1 MIVEVKNLNKS
12 YGKHKVLNDLSFKI
26 EKPQVLALI
35 GPNGSGKSTLMNC
48 MMNLISFDSGEIEI
62 LGKSNKNYEIFRE
75 VSFLKDNR
83 ILYPYLTG
91 FDHLKYICDIQKISQ
106 ERIDQVIE
114 LADIGSFYKK
124 IVSSYSLGMKQ
135 RLLLAM
141 ALCNN
146 PKLILMDEPLN
157 GLDTDSIFKFRDLIK
172 NLGENNTTILISSH
186 SLNELD
192 YITNDILFL
201 KGGSV
206 IYEDIEI
213 YKQTEYRIFL
223 ENSDDLK
230 VLQSFLDTNSENIK
244 YQIKEAE
251 NFIIFNLPDSK
262 INQVLSFIYEN
273 NIKIKKILAK
283 TYGAEDRYRKIFDLD
298 WIFNTFSIKHAET

>member
-83 ILYPYLTG
+83 VLYPYLTG

-201 KGGSV
+201 KDGSV

-230 VLQSFLDTNSENIK
+230 VLQSFLDKNSENIK
-244 YQIKEAE
+244 YQIKESE
-251 NFIIFNLPDSK
+251 NSIIFNLKDSK
-262 INQVLSFIYEN
+262 INQVLSFIYKN
-273 NIKIKKILAK
+273 DIKIKKILAK

-298 WIFNTFSIKHAET
+298 

>member
-91 FDHLKYICDIQKISQ
+91 FDHLKYICDIQKIPQ
-106 ERIDQVIE
+106 KRIDQVIE

-201 KGGSV
+201 KDGSV

-230 VLQSFLDTNSENIK
+230 VLQSFLDENSENIK
-244 YQIKEAE
+244 YQIKESE
-251 NFIIFNLPDSK
+251 NSIIFNLKDSK
-262 INQVLSFIYEN
+262 INQILSFIYKN
-273 NIKIKKILAK
+273 DIKIKKILAK

-298 WIFNTFSIKHAET
+298 

>member
-1 MIVEVKNLNKS
+1 MIVDVKNLNKS

-26 EKPQVLALI
+26 EQPQVLALI

-62 LGKSNKNYEIFRE
+62 LGKSNKDYEIFRE

-83 ILYPYLTG
+83 VLYPYLTG
-91 FDHLKYICDIQKISQ
+91 FDHLKYICDIQKIPQ
-106 ERIDQVIE
+106 KRIDQVIE

-124 IVSSYSLGMKQ
+124 IVNSYSLGMKQ

-201 KGGSV
+201 KDGSV

-223 ENSDDLK
+223 ENSDDLN
-230 VLQSFLDTNSENIK
+230 VLRTYLDKNSENIK
-244 YQIKEAE
+244 YQIKKDE
-251 NFIIFNLPDSK
+251 NAIILNLPDSK

-283 TYGAEDRYRKIFDLD
+283 TYGAEDRYRKIFD
-298 WIFNTFSIKHAET
+298 I

>member
-1 MIVEVKNLNKS
+1 MIVEVNNLNKS

-62 LGKSNKNYEIFRE
+62 LGKSNKDYEIFRE

-83 ILYPYLTG
+83 VLYPYLTG
-91 FDHLKYICDIQKISQ
+91 FDHLKYICDIQKIPQ
-106 ERIDQVIE
+106 KRIDQVIE

-201 KGGSV
+201 KDGSV

-223 ENSDDLK
+223 ENSDDMK
-230 VLQSFLDTNSENIK
+230 VLQNFLDTNSENIK

-251 NFIIFNLPDSK
+251 NSIIFNLPDSK

-298 WIFNTFSIKHAET
+298 

>member
-1 MIVEVKNLNKS
+1 MIVEVNNLNKS
-12 YGKHKVLNDLSFKI
+12 YGKHKVLNDLSFNI

-48 MMNLISFDSGEIEI
+48 MMNLISFDSGKIEI
-62 LGKSNKNYEIFRE
+62 LGKSNKDYEIFRE

-91 FDHLKYICDIQKISQ
+91 FDHLKYICDIQKIPQ
-106 ERIDQVIE
+106 KRIDQVIE

-201 KGGSV
+201 KDGSV

-230 VLQSFLDTNSENIK
+230 VLQSFFDENTENIK
-244 YQIKEAE
+244 FQIKEIE
-251 NFIIFNLPDSK
+251 NSIIFNLKDSK

-273 NIKIKKILAK
+273 DIKIKKILAK

-298 WIFNTFSIKHAET
+298 

>member
-62 LGKSNKNYEIFRE
+62 LGKSNKDYEIFRE

-91 FDHLKYICDIQKISQ
+91 FDHLKSICDIQKISQ

-201 KGGSV
+201 KDGSV

-223 ENSDDLK
+223 ENSDDMK
-230 VLQSFLDTNSENIK
+230 VLQNFLDTNSENIK

-251 NFIIFNLPDSK
+251 NSIIFNLPDSK

-298 WIFNTFSIKHAET
+298 

>member
-1 MIVEVKNLNKS
+1 MIVKVNNLNKS

-62 LGKSNKNYEIFRE
+62 LGKSNKDYEIFRE

-83 ILYPYLTG
+83 VLYPYLTG
-91 FDHLKYICDIQKISQ
+91 FDHLKYICDIQKIPQ
-106 ERIDQVIE
+106 KRIDQVIE

-201 KGGSV
+201 KDGSV

-230 VLQSFLDTNSENIK
+230 VLQSFFDKNSENIK

-251 NFIIFNLPDSK
+251 NSIIFNLPDSK

-273 NIKIKKILAK
+273 DIKIKKILAK

-298 WIFNTFSIKHAET
+298 

>member
-1 MIVEVKNLNKS
+1 MIVEVNNLNKS
-12 YGKHKVLNDLSFKI
+12 YDKHKVLNDLSFKI

-62 LGKSNKNYEIFRE
+62 LGKSNKDYEIFRE

-91 FDHLKYICDIQKISQ
+91 FDHLKYICDIQKIPQ
-106 ERIDQVIE
+106 KRIDQVIE

-201 KGGSV
+201 KDGSV

-230 VLQSFLDTNSENIK
+230 VLQNFLDENSENIK
-244 YQIKEAE
+244 YQIKESE
-251 NFIIFNLPDSK
+251 NSIIFNLKDSK
-262 INQVLSFIYEN
+262 INQVLRFIYEN
-273 NIKIKKILAK
+273 DIKIKKILAK

-298 WIFNTFSIKHAET
+298 

>member
-1 MIVEVKNLNKS
+1 MIVEVNNLNKS

-83 ILYPYLTG
+83 VLYPYLTG
-91 FDHLKYICDIQKISQ
+91 FDHLKYICDIQKIPQ

-244 YQIKEAE
+244 YQIKESE
-251 NFIIFNLPDSK
+251 NAIIFNLKDSK

-298 WIFNTFSIKHAET
+298 

>member
-1 MIVEVKNLNKS
+1 MIVDVKNLNKS

-62 LGKSNKNYEIFRE
+62 LGKSNKDYEIFRE

-83 ILYPYLTG
+83 VLYPYLTG
-91 FDHLKYICDIQKISQ
+91 FDHLKYICDIQKIPQ
-106 ERIDQVIE
+106 KRIDQVIE

-172 NLGENNTTILISSH
+172 NLGENKTTILISSH

-201 KGGSV
+201 KDGSV

-230 VLQSFLDTNSENIK
+230 VLQSFFEENTENIK
-244 YQIKEAE
+244 YQIKESE
-251 NFIIFNLPDSK
+251 NSIIFNLKDSK
-262 INQVLSFIYEN
+262 INQVLSFIYKN
-273 NIKIKKILAK
+273 DIKIKKILAK
-283 TYGAEDRYRKIFDLD
+283 TYGAEDRYRKIFDL
-298 WIFNTFSIKHAET
+298 

>member
-1 MIVEVKNLNKS
+1 MIVEVNNLKKS

-83 ILYPYLTG
+83 VLYPYLTG

-114 LADIGSFYKK
+114 LADIRSFYKK

-201 KGGSV
+201 KDGSV

-223 ENSDDLK
+223 ENSDDMK
-230 VLQSFLDTNSENIK
+230 VLQNFLDTNSENIK

-251 NFIIFNLPDSK
+251 NSIIFNLPDSK

-283 TYGAEDRYRKIFDLD
+283 TYGAEDRYRKIFDLY
-298 WIFNTFSIKHAET
+298 WIFKFRIYLLF

>member
-1 MIVEVKNLNKS
+1 MIVEVNNLNKS

-201 KGGSV
+201 KDGSV

-230 VLQSFLDTNSENIK
+230 VLQSFFDKNSENIK

-251 NFIIFNLPDSK
+251 NSIIFNLPDSK

-298 WIFNTFSIKHAET
+298 

>member
-1 MIVEVKNLNKS
+1 MIVEVNNLNKS
-12 YGKHKVLNDLSFKI
+12 YDKHKVLNDLSFKI

-62 LGKSNKNYEIFRE
+62 LGKSNKDYEIFRE

-91 FDHLKYICDIQKISQ
+91 FDHLKYICDIQKIPQ
-106 ERIDQVIE
+106 KRIDQVIE

-201 KGGSV
+201 KDGSV

-223 ENSDDLK
+223 ENSDDLI
-230 VLQSFLDTNSENIK
+230 VLQNFLDENSENIK
-244 YQIKEAE
+244 YQIKESE
-251 NFIIFNLPDSK
+251 NSIIFNLKDSK
-262 INQVLSFIYEN
+262 INQVLRFIYEN
-273 NIKIKKILAK
+273 DIKIKKILAK

-298 WIFNTFSIKHAET
+298 

>member
-62 LGKSNKNYEIFRE
+62 LGKSNKDYEIFRE

-83 ILYPYLTG
+83 VLYPYLTG

-201 KGGSV
+201 KDGSV

-223 ENSDDLK
+223 ENSDDMK
-230 VLQSFLDTNSENIK
+230 VLQNFLDTNSENIK
-244 YQIKEAE
+244 YQIKESE
-251 NFIIFNLPDSK
+251 NSIIFNLKDSK
-262 INQVLSFIYEN
+262 INQVLSLIYEN
-273 NIKIKKILAK
+273 DIKIKKILAK

-298 WIFNTFSIKHAET
+298 

>member
-1 MIVEVKNLNKS
+1 MIVEVINLNKS

-48 MMNLISFDSGEIEI
+48 MMNLISFDSGKIEI
-62 LGKSNKNYEIFRE
+62 LGKSNKNYEIFKE

-83 ILYPYLTG
+83 VLYPYLTG

-106 ERIDQVIE
+106 KRIDQVIE

-201 KGGSV
+201 KDGSV

-223 ENSDDLK
+223 ENSDDMK
-230 VLQSFLDTNSENIK
+230 VLQNFLDTNSGNIK

-251 NFIIFNLPDSK
+251 NSIIFNLPDSK

-298 WIFNTFSIKHAET
+298 

>member
-62 LGKSNKNYEIFRE
+62 LGKSNKDYEIFRE

-91 FDHLKYICDIQKISQ
+91 FDHLKYICDIQKIPQ
-106 ERIDQVIE
+106 KRIDQVIE

-201 KGGSV
+201 KDGSV

-223 ENSDDLK
+223 ENSDDMK
-230 VLQSFLDTNSENIK
+230 VLQNFLDTNSENIK

-251 NFIIFNLPDSK
+251 NSIIFNLPDSK
-262 INQVLSFIYEN
+262 INQVLSLIYEN
-273 NIKIKKILAK
+273 DIKIKKILAK

-298 WIFNTFSIKHAET
+298 

>member
-62 LGKSNKNYEIFRE
+62 LGKSNKDYEIFRE

-91 FDHLKYICDIQKISQ
+91 FDHLKYICDIQKIPQ
-106 ERIDQVIE
+106 KRIDQVIE

-201 KGGSV
+201 KDGSV

-230 VLQSFLDTNSENIK
+230 VLQGFLDENSENIK
-244 YQIKEAE
+244 YQIKESE
-251 NFIIFNLPDSK
+251 NSIIFNLPDSK
-262 INQVLSFIYEN
+262 INQILSFIYEN
-273 NIKIKKILAK
+273 DIKIKKILAK

-298 WIFNTFSIKHAET
+298 

>member
-1 MIVEVKNLNKS
+1 MIVDVKNLNKS

-62 LGKSNKNYEIFRE
+62 LGKSNKDYEIFRE

-83 ILYPYLTG
+83 VLYPYLTG
-91 FDHLKYICDIQKISQ
+91 FDHLKYICDMQKIPQ
-106 ERIDQVIE
+106 KRIDQVIE

-124 IVSSYSLGMKQ
+124 IVNSYSLGMKQ

-201 KGGSV
+201 KDGYV

-230 VLQSFLDTNSENIK
+230 VLQSFFDENTENIK
-244 YQIKEAE
+244 YQIKESE
-251 NFIIFNLPDSK
+251 NSIIFNLKDSK
-262 INQVLSFIYEN
+262 INQVLSFIYKN
-273 NIKIKKILAK
+273 DIKIKKILAK
-283 TYGAEDRYRKIFDLD
+283 TYGAEDRYRKIFDL
-298 WIFNTFSIKHAET
+298 

>member
-1 MIVEVKNLNKS
+1 MIVDVKNLNKS

-26 EKPQVLALI
+26 EQPQVLALI

-48 MMNLISFDSGEIEI
+48 MMNLISFDSGKIEI
-62 LGKSNKNYEIFRE
+62 LGKSNKDYEIFRE

-83 ILYPYLTG
+83 VLYPYLTG
-91 FDHLKYICDIQKISQ
+91 FDHLKYICDIQKIPQ
-106 ERIDQVIE
+106 KRIDQVIE

-124 IVSSYSLGMKQ
+124 IVNSYSLGMKQ

-141 ALCNN
+141 ALCNS

-201 KGGSV
+201 KDGSV

-230 VLQSFLDTNSENIK
+230 VLQSFFDENTENIK
-244 YQIKEAE
+244 YQIKESE
-251 NFIIFNLPDSK
+251 NSIIFNLKDSK
-262 INQVLSFIYEN
+262 INQVLSFIYKN
-273 NIKIKKILAK
+273 DIKIKKILAK
-283 TYGAEDRYRKIFDLD
+283 TYGAEDRYRKIFDL
-298 WIFNTFSIKHAET
+298 

>member
-83 ILYPYLTG
+83 VLYPYLTG
-91 FDHLKYICDIQKISQ
+91 FDHLKYICDIQKIPQ
-106 ERIDQVIE
+106 KRIDQVIE

-201 KGGSV
+201 KDGSV

-230 VLQSFLDTNSENIK
+230 VLQSFFDENTENIK
-244 YQIKEAE
+244 FQIKESE
-251 NFIIFNLPDSK
+251 NSIIFNLKDSK

-273 NIKIKKILAK
+273 DIKIKKILAK
-283 TYGAEDRYRKIFDLD
+283 TYGAEDRYRKIFDL
-298 WIFNTFSIKHAET
+298 

>member
-1 MIVEVKNLNKS
+1 MIVEVNNLNKS

-48 MMNLISFDSGEIEI
+48 MMNLISFDSGKIEI
-62 LGKSNKNYEIFRE
+62 LGKSNKDYEIFRE

-91 FDHLKYICDIQKISQ
+91 FDHLKYICDIQKIPQ
-106 ERIDQVIE
+106 KRIDQVIE

-201 KGGSV
+201 KDGSV

-223 ENSDDLK
+223 ENSDDMK
-230 VLQSFLDTNSENIK
+230 VLQSFFDTNSGNIK

-251 NFIIFNLPDSK
+251 NSIIFNLPDSK

-298 WIFNTFSIKHAET
+298 

>member
-201 KGGSV
+201 KDGSV

-223 ENSDDLK
+223 ENSDDMK
-230 VLQSFLDTNSENIK
+230 VLQSFFDKNSENIK

-251 NFIIFNLPDSK
+251 NSIIFNLKDSK

-273 NIKIKKILAK
+273 DIKIKKILAK

-298 WIFNTFSIKHAET
+298 

>member
-1 MIVEVKNLNKS
+1 MIVEVNNLNKS

-48 MMNLISFDSGEIEI
+48 MMNLISFDSGKIEI
-62 LGKSNKNYEIFRE
+62 LGKSNKDYEIFRE

-201 KGGSV
+201 KDGSV

-230 VLQSFLDTNSENIK
+230 VLHSFLDENTENIK
-244 YQIKEAE
+244 FQIKESE
-251 NFIIFNLPDSK
+251 NSIIFNLKDSK

-273 NIKIKKILAK
+273 DIKIKKILAK

-298 WIFNTFSIKHAET
+298 

>member
-1 MIVEVKNLNKS
+1 MIVEVNNLNKS

-62 LGKSNKNYEIFRE
+62 LGKSNKDYEIFRE

-83 ILYPYLTG
+83 MLYPYLTG
-91 FDHLKYICDIQKISQ
+91 FDHLKYICDIQKIPQ
-106 ERIDQVIE
+106 KRIDQVIE

-201 KGGSV
+201 KDGSV

-213 YKQTEYRIFL
+213 YKQTEYRIIL

-230 VLQSFLDTNSENIK
+230 VLHSFLDENTENIK
-244 YQIKEAE
+244 YQIKESE
-251 NFIIFNLPDSK
+251 NSIIFNLKDSK

-273 NIKIKKILAK
+273 DIKIKKILAK

-298 WIFNTFSIKHAET
+298 

>member
-1 MIVEVKNLNKS
+1 MIVEVNNLNKS

-62 LGKSNKNYEIFRE
+62 LGKSNKDYEIFRE

-91 FDHLKYICDIQKISQ
+91 FDHLKYICDIQKIPQ
-106 ERIDQVIE
+106 KRIDQVIE

-172 NLGENNTTILISSH
+172 NLGENNATILISSH

-201 KGGSV
+201 KDGSV

-230 VLQSFLDTNSENIK
+230 VLQSFFDENTENIK
-244 YQIKEAE
+244 YQIKETE
-251 NFIIFNLPDSK
+251 NSIIFNLKDSK

-273 NIKIKKILAK
+273 DIKIKKILAK

-298 WIFNTFSIKHAET
+298 

>member
-62 LGKSNKNYEIFRE
+62 LGKSNKDYEIFRE

-201 KGGSV
+201 KDGSV

-230 VLQSFLDTNSENIK
+230 VLQSFLDENTENIK

-251 NFIIFNLPDSK
+251 NSIIFNLPDSK

-298 WIFNTFSIKHAET
+298 

>member
-1 MIVEVKNLNKS
+1 MIVEVNNLNKS

-48 MMNLISFDSGEIEI
+48 MMNLISFYSGEIEI

-91 FDHLKYICDIQKISQ
+91 FDHLKYICDIQKIPQ
-106 ERIDQVIE
+106 KRIDQVIE

-201 KGGSV
+201 KDGSV

-223 ENSDDLK
+223 ENSDDMK
-230 VLQSFLDTNSENIK
+230 VLQSFFDTNSGNIK

-251 NFIIFNLPDSK
+251 NSIIFNLPDSK

-298 WIFNTFSIKHAET
+298 

>member
-1 MIVEVKNLNKS
+1 MIVEVNNLNKS

-83 ILYPYLTG
+83 VLYPYLTG
-91 FDHLKYICDIQKISQ
+91 FDHLKYICDIQKIPQ

-201 KGGSV
+201 KDGSV

-223 ENSDDLK
+223 ENSDDMK
-230 VLQSFLDTNSENIK
+230 VLQNFLDTNSENIK

-251 NFIIFNLPDSK
+251 NSIIFNLKDSK

-283 TYGAEDRYRKIFDLD
+283 TYGAEDRYRKIFALD
-298 WIFNTFSIKHAET
+298 

>member
-62 LGKSNKNYEIFRE
+62 LGKSNKNYEIFME

-83 ILYPYLTG
+83 VLYPYLTG

-201 KGGSV
+201 KDGSV

-223 ENSDDLK
+223 ENSDDMK
-230 VLQSFLDTNSENIK
+230 VLQSFFDTNSGNIK

-251 NFIIFNLPDSK
+251 NSIIFNLPDSK

-298 WIFNTFSIKHAET
+298 

>member
-1 MIVEVKNLNKS
+1 MIVEVNNLNKS

-62 LGKSNKNYEIFRE
+62 LGKSNKDYEIFRE

-83 ILYPYLTG
+83 VLYPYLTG

-201 KGGSV
+201 KDGSV

-223 ENSDDLK
+223 ENSDDMK
-230 VLQSFLDTNSENIK
+230 VLQNFLDTNSENIK

-251 NFIIFNLPDSK
+251 NSIIFNLPDSK

-298 WIFNTFSIKHAET
+298 

>member
-1 MIVEVKNLNKS
+1 MIVEVNNLNKS

-48 MMNLISFDSGEIEI
+48 MMNLISFDSGKIEI

-83 ILYPYLTG
+83 VLYPYLTG
-91 FDHLKYICDIQKISQ
+91 FDHLKYICDIQKIPQ

-201 KGGSV
+201 KDGSV

-223 ENSDDLK
+223 ENSDDMK
-230 VLQSFLDTNSENIK
+230 VLQNFLDTSSENIK

-251 NFIIFNLPDSK
+251 NSIIFNLPDSK

-298 WIFNTFSIKHAET
+298 

>member
-83 ILYPYLTG
+83 VLYPYLTG

-201 KGGSV
+201 KDGSV

-223 ENSDDLK
+223 ENSDDMK

-251 NFIIFNLPDSK
+251 NSIIFNLPDSK
-262 INQVLSFIYEN
+262 ISQVLSFAYEN

-298 WIFNTFSIKHAET
+298 

>member
-201 KGGSV
+201 KDGSV

-223 ENSDDLK
+223 ENSDDMK
-230 VLQSFLDTNSENIK
+230 VLQSFFDKNSENIK

-251 NFIIFNLPDSK
+251 NSIIFNLPDSK

-283 TYGAEDRYRKIFDLD
+283 TYGAEDRYRKIFALD
-298 WIFNTFSIKHAET
+298 

>member
-201 KGGSV
+201 KDGSV

-223 ENSDDLK
+223 ENSDDMK
-230 VLQSFLDTNSENIK
+230 VLQSFFDKNSENIK

-251 NFIIFNLPDSK
+251 NSIIFNLPDSK

-298 WIFNTFSIKHAET
+298 

>member
-62 LGKSNKNYEIFRE
+62 LGKSNKDYEIFRE

-91 FDHLKYICDIQKISQ
+91 FDHLKYICDIQKIPQ
-106 ERIDQVIE
+106 KRIDQVIE

-201 KGGSV
+201 KDGSV

-230 VLQSFLDTNSENIK
+230 VLQSFFDKNSENIK
-244 YQIKEAE
+244 YQIKESE
-251 NFIIFNLPDSK
+251 NSIIFNLKDSK
-262 INQVLSFIYEN
+262 INQVLSLIYEN

-298 WIFNTFSIKHAET
+298 

>member
-62 LGKSNKNYEIFRE
+62 LGKSNKDYEIFRE

-91 FDHLKYICDIQKISQ
+91 FDHLKYICDIQKIPQ
-106 ERIDQVIE
+106 KRIDQVIE

-135 RLLLAM
+135 RLILAM

-223 ENSDDLK
+223 ENSDDMK
-230 VLQSFLDTNSENIK
+230 VLQSFFDTNSGNIK

-251 NFIIFNLPDSK
+251 NSIIFNLPDSK
-262 INQVLSFIYEN
+262 INQVLSFIHEN

-298 WIFNTFSIKHAET
+298 

>member
-48 MMNLISFDSGEIEI
+48 MMNLISFDSGKIEI
-62 LGKSNKNYEIFRE
+62 LGKSNKDYEIFRE

-91 FDHLKYICDIQKISQ
+91 FDHLKYICDIQKIPQ
-106 ERIDQVIE
+106 KRIDQVIE

-230 VLQSFLDTNSENIK
+230 VLQSFFDENTENIK
-244 YQIKEAE
+244 YQIKETE
-251 NFIIFNLPDSK
+251 NSIIFNLKDSK

-298 WIFNTFSIKHAET
+298 

>member
-1 MIVEVKNLNKS
+1 MIVEVNNLNKS

-48 MMNLISFDSGEIEI
+48 MMNLISFDSGKIEI

-91 FDHLKYICDIQKISQ
+91 FDHLKYICDIQKIPQ
-106 ERIDQVIE
+106 KRIDQVIE

-201 KGGSV
+201 KDGSV

-223 ENSDDLK
+223 ENIDDMK
-230 VLQSFLDTNSENIK
+230 VLQNFLDTNSENIK

-251 NFIIFNLPDSK
+251 NSIIFNLKDSK

-298 WIFNTFSIKHAET
+298 

>member
-1 MIVEVKNLNKS
+1 MIIQVNNLNKS
-12 YGKHKVLNDLSFKI
+12 YGKHKVLNNLSFRI
-26 EKPQVLALI
+26 EKPQILALI

-62 LGKSNKNYEIFRE
+62 LGKSNKDYEIFRE

-83 ILYPYLTG
+83 VLYPYLTG
-91 FDHLKYICDIQKISQ
+91 FDHLKYICDIQKIPQ
-106 ERIDQVIE
+106 KRIDQVIE

-141 ALCNN
+141 ALCNS

-157 GLDTDSIFKFRDLIK
+157 GLDTDSIFKFRNLIK
-172 NLGENNTTILISSH
+172 NLEENNTTILISSH

-201 KGGSV
+201 KDGSV

-230 VLQSFLDTNSENIK
+230 VLQSFFEENTENIK
-244 YQIKEAE
+244 YQIKESE
-251 NFIIFNLPDSK
+251 NSIIFNLKDSK
-262 INQVLSFIYEN
+262 INQVLSFIYKN
-273 NIKIKKILAK
+273 DIKIKKILAK
-283 TYGAEDRYRKIFDLD
+283 TYGAEDRYRKIFDL
-298 WIFNTFSIKHAET
+298 

>member
-91 FDHLKYICDIQKISQ
+91 FDHLKYICDIQKIPQ
-106 ERIDQVIE
+106 KRIDQVIE
-114 LADIGSFYKK
+114 LSDIGSFYKK

-201 KGGSV
+201 KDGSV

-223 ENSDDLK
+223 ENSDDMK
-230 VLQSFLDTNSENIK
+230 VLQNFLDTNSENIK

-251 NFIIFNLPDSK
+251 NSIIFNLPDSK

-273 NIKIKKILAK
+273 DIKIKKILAK

-298 WIFNTFSIKHAET
+298 